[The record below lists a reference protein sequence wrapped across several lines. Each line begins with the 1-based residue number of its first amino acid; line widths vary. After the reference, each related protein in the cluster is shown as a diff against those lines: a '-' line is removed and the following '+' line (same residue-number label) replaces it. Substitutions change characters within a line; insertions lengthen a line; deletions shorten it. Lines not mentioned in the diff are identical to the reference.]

1 MSPVLPKAIQRQ
13 LKAVEA
19 IEAQI
24 NAQADNPPAPTPGIG
39 EVLDAPQP
47 APVAQAPA
55 PVPPAPPQPPTP
67 PVDTTDWRQ
76 KFLSLQGVFNAEM
89 PKLQNQVR
97 ELMLKNEEAQRRAQ
111 APTPAPAPQAQPDQK
126 DIDGFGID
134 MVNMVRRTAETMVA
148 PVLHAFDLRIKALE
162 AKAAQLETTTQ
173 GAAQVASRSAEDM
186 FFARLEKLVPNWEQI
201 NGNQA
206 FLQWLTQVDPIY
218 GQTRQ
223 SALDAARQ
231 SLNAERAANVFSTF
245 TASIAAAPA
254 APAPSPLANQ
264 QAPSASG
271 GSVPPQ
277 QVAKPTFTEKQV
289 TDFYNDKARGKY
301 RGRDADA
308 ARIEE
313 AINLAAAEGRIRPN

>member
-1 MSPVLPKAIQRQ
+1 MSPALPKAIQRQ

-24 NAQADNPPAPTPGIG
+24 VAQADNPPAPSPGIA
-39 EVLDAPQP
+39 EVIDAPPP
-47 APVAQAPA
+47 APPAQAPA
-55 PVPPAPPQPPTP
+55 PVPSAPPQPQPQTP
-67 PVDTTDWRQ
+67 PPDGVDWKQ
-76 KFLSLQGVFNAEM
+76 KFLSLQGVFNSEM
-89 PKLQNQVR
+89 PKLQSQVR
-97 ELMLKNEEAQRRAQ
+97 ELMAKNEEAQRRAQ

-201 NGNQA
+201 NSTPA

-231 SLNAERAANVFSTF
+231 SLNADRAANVFNTF
-245 TASIAAAPA
+245 ASSVAAPA
-254 APAPSPLANQ
+254 APTPSPLANQ
-264 QAPSASG
+264 QAPNASG

-277 QVAKPTFTEKQV
+277 QIAKPTFTEKQV

-301 RGRDADA
+301 RGRDAEA

-313 AINLAAAEGRIRPN
+313 AINLAAAEGRIK

>member
-24 NAQADNPPAPTPGIG
+24 SAQAENPPAPTPGIA
-39 EVLDAPQP
+39 EVLDAPPP
-47 APVAQAPA
+47 APTAQAPA
-55 PVPPAPPQPPTP
+55 PATPAPPQPSLP
-67 PVDTTDWRQ
+67 PADTTDWRQ
-76 KFLSLQGVFNAEM
+76 KFLTLQGVFNTEM
-89 PKLQNQVR
+89 PKLQGQVR
-97 ELMLKNEEAQRRAQ
+97 ELMAKNEEAHRRAQ

-134 MVNMVRRTAETMVA
+134 MVNMVRRTAETMLA

-162 AKAAQLETTTQ
+162 AKAQQLETTTQ

-186 FFARLEKLVPNWEQI
+186 FFARLEKLVPNWEQV

-231 SLNAERAANVFSTF
+231 SLNADRAASVFNTF
-245 TASIAAAPA
+245 ASSVVAPV
-254 APAPSPLANQ
+254 APTPSPLANQ

-271 GSVPPQ
+271 GSAPPP

-289 TDFYNDKARGKY
+289 TDFYNDKARNKY
-301 RGRDADA
+301 RGKEAEA

-313 AINLAAAEGRIRPN
+313 AINLAAAEGRIR